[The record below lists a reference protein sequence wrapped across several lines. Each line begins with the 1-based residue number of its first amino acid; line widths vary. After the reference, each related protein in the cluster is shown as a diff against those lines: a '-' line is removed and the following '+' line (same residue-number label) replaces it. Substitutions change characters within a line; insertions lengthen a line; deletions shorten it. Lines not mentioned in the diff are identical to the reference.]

1 MNDASDTE
9 SNEEERPIFC
19 PYNQES
25 LLAAEARIAQAEIK
39 KNERKKKREEGEVL
53 PHLLSVQLHFNSFD
67 YSSIQYFVSLFFF
80 QLFLMAII
88 TSCFLPI
95 QLLDG
100 MDFSVRIMFH
110 PMDCMVF
117 LIRSRA

>member
-9 SNEEERPIFC
+9 SNQEERPVFC

-53 PHLLSVQLHFNSFD
+53 FHLSSFIFHI
-67 YSSIQYFVSLFFF
+67 YSY
-80 QLFLMAII
+80 
-88 TSCFLPI
+88 
-95 QLLDG
+95 
-100 MDFSVRIMFH
+100 
-110 PMDCMVF
+110 
-117 LIRSRA
+117 